1 MEVYGLFRKSNGRTV
16 QGMIKMKRQLPY
28 YIIVRSNGGIITGAY
43 ANALLCGHY
52 VCGKVFIL
60 EFGDFES
67 AEEYLLEH
75 LAEVTPPG
83 CLLPEHCRLNEMV
96 STPGRIINS

>member
-1 MEVYGLFRKSNGRTV
+1 MRTPFCV
-16 QGMIKMKRQLPY
+16 
-28 YIIVRSNGGIITGAY
+28 GIICA
-43 ANALLCGHY
+43 ARSL
-52 VCGKVFIL
+52 IL

-75 LAEVTPPG
+75 LAEVAPPG

-96 STPGRIINS
+96 STPGRIIKS

>member
-1 MEVYGLFRKSNGRTV
+1 
-16 QGMIKMKRQLPY
+16 MKESY
-28 YIIVRSNGGIITGAY
+28 YVTAGGNGGIITGDY

-52 VCGKVFIL
+52 MCGEVLIL

-67 AEEYLLEH
+67 AEVSLPER
-75 LAEVTPPG
+75 LAEAAPTG

-96 STPGRIINS
+96 STPGRIIKS

>member
-1 MEVYGLFRKSNGRTV
+1 MKESYYVTAGR
-16 QGMIKMKRQLPY
+16 
-28 YIIVRSNGGIITGAY
+28 NGGIITGAY

-52 VCGKVFIL
+52 MCGEVLIL

-75 LAEVTPPG
+75 LAEAAPPG

-96 STPGRIINS
+96 STPGRIIKS

>member
-1 MEVYGLFRKSNGRTV
+1 
-16 QGMIKMKRQLPY
+16 MKESY
-28 YIIVRSNGGIITGAY
+28 YVTAGGNGGIITGAY
-43 ANALLCGHY
+43 ANGLLGGYYMCG
-52 VCGKVFIL
+52 GGLIL

-75 LAEVTPPG
+75 LAEVAPPG

-96 STPGRIINS
+96 STPGRIIKS

>member
-1 MEVYGLFRKSNGRTV
+1 
-16 QGMIKMKRQLPY
+16 MKESY
-28 YIIVRSNGGIITGAY
+28 YVTAGGNGGIIAGAY

-52 VCGKVFIL
+52 MCGEVLIL

-67 AEEYLLEH
+67 AEVSLPER
-75 LAEVTPPG
+75 LAEAAPTG

-96 STPGRIINS
+96 STPGRFIKS

>member
-1 MEVYGLFRKSNGRTV
+1 
-16 QGMIKMKRQLPY
+16 MKESY
-28 YIIVRSNGGIITGAY
+28 YVTAGENGGIITGAY
-43 ANALLCGHY
+43 TNALLCGHY
-52 VCGKVFIL
+52 MCGEVFIL

-75 LAEVTPPG
+75 LAEVAPPG

-96 STPGRIINS
+96 STPGRIIKS

>member
-1 MEVYGLFRKSNGRTV
+1 
-16 QGMIKMKRQLPY
+16 MIKMKRQLPY

-67 AEEYLLEH
+67 AEVSLPERLTE
-75 LAEVTPPG
+75 AAPPG

-96 STPGRIINS
+96 STPGRIIKS

>member
-1 MEVYGLFRKSNGRTV
+1 
-16 QGMIKMKRQLPY
+16 MKESY
-28 YIIVRSNGGIITGAY
+28 YVTAGGNGGIITGDY

-52 VCGKVFIL
+52 MCGEVLIL

-75 LAEVTPPG
+75 LAEAAWVPAAGT
-83 CLLPEHCRLNEMV
+83 LPAERNGFH
-96 STPGRIINS
+96 PWAHH

>member
-1 MEVYGLFRKSNGRTV
+1 
-16 QGMIKMKRQLPY
+16 MKESY
-28 YIIVRSNGGIITGAY
+28 YVTAGGNGGIITGDY

-52 VCGKVFIL
+52 MCGEVLIL

-67 AEEYLLEH
+67 AEVSLPER
-75 LAEVTPPG
+75 LAEAAPTG

-96 STPGRIINS
+96 STPRRIINS

>member
-1 MEVYGLFRKSNGRTV
+1 
-16 QGMIKMKRQLPY
+16 MKESY
-28 YIIVRSNGGIITGAY
+28 YVTAGGNGGIITGAY

-52 VCGKVFIL
+52 MCGEVFIL

-96 STPGRIINS
+96 STPGRIIKS

>member
-1 MEVYGLFRKSNGRTV
+1 
-16 QGMIKMKRQLPY
+16 MKESY
-28 YIIVRSNGGIITGAY
+28 YVTAGGNGGIITGDY

-52 VCGKVFIL
+52 MCGEVLIL

-75 LAEVTPPG
+75 LAEAPRLGV
-83 CLLPEHCRLNEMV
+83 CCRLNEMV
-96 STPGRIINS
+96 SIPECHINAWSCLYDLPGLHTGPSRPIP